1 VANGCGSADGQD
13 LRELTRRF
21 MSSER
26 PSEPVWAQLAPQQA
40 NPFAEVA
47 VNPYAA
53 PNVPQGYTPH
63 TPTGPPFAG
72 LWRQGKLLV
81 MHKLA
86 PLPDI
91 CLKSNLPAT
100 GRLKRKLQWHHP
112 AISITILAG
121 LLVYVIL
128 ALILT
133 KRATIQI
140 PLTDEWFAIR
150 LRRILFAWGLGLVSI
165 VLLVAG
171 IAFVDQGE
179 ATVPAIAIMLAGVL
193 FLAGL
198 IYGQYAPALVSPKR
212 MTDDYIWLKGVHPDF
227 LDRLEVW
234 QWQI

>member
-1 VANGCGSADGQD
+1 
-13 LRELTRRF
+13 
-21 MSSER
+21 M
-26 PSEPVWAQLAPQQA
+26 WAQPAAQA
-40 NPFAEVA
+40 SNPFAEVV

-53 PNVPQGYTPH
+53 PQVPDPYMPNAVG
-63 TPTGPPFAG
+63 GAPFQG
-72 LWRQGKLLV
+72 LWREGKWLV

-91 CLKSNLPAT
+91 CLKSNVPAT

-140 PLTDEWFAIR
+140 ALTEEWFAIR
-150 LRRILFAWGLGLVSI
+150 RRRILFAWGIVLVSI
-165 VLLVAG
+165 VMFIAGVAF
-171 IAFVDQGE
+171 IDPADSL
-179 ATVPAIAIMLAGVL
+179 VPAIAIMLAGVL
-193 FLAGL
+193 FVGGL
-198 IYGQYAPALVSPKR
+198 IYGQYAPSMVSPKR

-227 LDRLEVW
+227 LDRLEAW
-234 QWQI
+234 QWKI

>member
-1 VANGCGSADGQD
+1 MNDDSKQP
-13 LRELTRRF
+13 
-21 MSSER
+21 M
-26 PSEPVWAQLAPQQA
+26 WAQPASQGA
-40 NPFAEVA
+40 NPFAEVV

-53 PNVPQGYTPH
+53 PQVPQGYTPH

-140 PLTDEWFAIR
+140 ALTEEWFAIR
-150 LRRILFAWGLGLVSI
+150 RRRILFAWGIVLVSI
-165 VLLVAG
+165 LMLIAG
-171 IAFVDQGE
+171 IAFVDQGD
-179 ATVPAIAIMLAGVL
+179 ATVPAIAMLLAGVL
-193 FLAGL
+193 FVGGL
-198 IYGQYAPALVSPKR
+198 LYGQYAPSLVSPKR